1 MKKIIPFLFCSTLV
15 SCFSSKNV
23 SLQTINSIKFVD
35 EYVLPHKLLFKGT
48 TVGGLSSIDYNR
60 KEDVFYMICD
70 DRSDINPIRFYTAK
84 IKFTKKGID
93 TVDFVGVT
101 NLLQQNG
108 QAFYNRKQNPVGV
121 PDPEAMRFNPVR
133 KTLVWGSEGERTIR
147 KDQAVLTDPAL
158 MEAAQNGQWLDSF
171 TLPRNMRM
179 TATTAGPRNNEV
191 FEGIA
196 FSTDFKKLFVSVE
209 GPLYEDGPRPG
220 LFDSA
225 GWARIIQYDAESK
238 LPEAQYAYRLDP
250 VVQEP
255 ISEGLFIV
263 NGITDILA
271 INDHQLLVTER
282 SFSTGRL
289 GNNIRVYL
297 VDITGADN
305 ISSVT
310 SLNKT
315 PPLKPLQKKL
325 VLDMD
330 RLGRL
335 IDNIE
340 GATFGPRLPNGKRSL
355 LFLADDNFSPS
366 QKTQFLLFEVE

>member
-1 MKKIIPFLFCSTLV
+1 M
-15 SCFSSKNV
+15 
-23 SLQTINSIKFVD
+23 QTINSIKFVD

-121 PDPEAMRFNPVR
+121 PDPEALRFNPVR

-238 LPEAQYAYRLDP
+238 LPEAQYAYRLGP